1 MKKLKC
7 TALLSFGLLLG
18 GQALAQ
24 SPLTGESPEA
34 YHQRMDWFGKA
45 KLGIFIH
52 WGIYAVEGVSESWSF
67 YNNYLPYDQYM
78 AQAKKFTASKYDP
91 KEWVDLIEQSGA
103 KYTVIT
109 TKHHD
114 GFALWDTKAG
124 EFSAR
129 KSSPAK
135 RDLIT
140 PFVEEVKKRKN

>member
-1 MKKLKC
+1 MRKYF
-7 TALLSFGLLLG
+7 ALLVLSILFVLP
-18 GQALAQ
+18 AVAQ
-24 SPLTGESPEA
+24 SPLTGESAEA
-34 YHQRMDWFGKA
+34 YNQRMEWFGKA

-52 WGIYAVEGVSESWSF
+52 WGIYAVDGVSESWSF
-67 YNNYLPYDQYM
+67 YNNYLPYDKYM
-78 AQAKKFTASKYDP
+78 EQAKKFSANKYNP

-124 EFSAR
+124 NFSAK

-140 PFVEEVKKRKN
+140 PFVE